1 MTTDLREEL
10 AALAETQS
18 FSPDPSAWD
27 RGRRVRRRD
36 RVVRGAGVLAVV
48 ALVAGAGVI
57 AVRPDAVGP
66 AGGGEREAAIPSVVP
81 EPDGRPLTDL
91 AIGRASMAYVDDETG
106 LPVLVDAATGKASY
120 VELPDFPEQGV
131 IELTDDFTTG
141 PWLAVSSDGRQV
153 AYPTATIMDD
163 DPGRPPTFYTSW
175 YRVVDLTTGDATL
188 VDMPPG
194 TGTPRAMSWNAAGEL
209 VVDVYGRPTQR
220 DVEPPVVSWTID
232 PATGDSGTAALTG
245 VAAPGGGISAIY
257 PLDDEPVTAVPFDT
271 ADGTDPERELPAD
284 LYPRGASVTPVGW
297 ADNSLL
303 VAAVD
308 APAGS
313 YVEGEHLVL
322 LTSPDRPES
331 EWTYRILVRD
341 VPTSSLSVAVD
352 LVPDLDGTSSQELT
366 HDFGSSPAGDPGR
379 GALPYVLGALLA
391 LLSGLAFIRMLRAQ
405 A

>member
-10 AALAETQS
+10 AALAETQP

-27 RGRRVRRRD
+27 RGRRAPPQRASAAPPPCSPSSRSSPVWERSPSVPTRWDRPAAASGAASRAGSRTRTGARDRPRDRARLGGLRRRQ
-36 RVVRGAGVLAVV
+36 
-48 ALVAGAGVI
+48 
-57 AVRPDAVGP
+57 
-66 AGGGEREAAIPSVVP
+66 
-81 EPDGRPLTDL
+81 
-91 AIGRASMAYVDDETG
+91 TG
-106 LPVLVDAATGKASY
+106 LPVLVDAATGKAYY

-131 IELTDDFTTG
+131 IQLTEDFTTG
-141 PWLAVSSDGRQV
+141 PWLALSPDGRQL
-153 AYPTATIMDD
+153 AYPTATSVDE
-163 DPGRPPTFYTSW
+163 PGRPPTFITSW
-175 YRVVDLTTGDATL
+175 YRVVDLTTGDASWWTCR
-188 VDMPPG
+188 
-194 TGTPRAMSWNAAGEL
+194 RARDAAGDVVDRRRRL

-308 APAGS
+308 PPPQLRRGRAPRPPHLAGPPG
-313 YVEGEHLVL
+313 VG
-322 LTSPDRPES
+322 
-331 EWTYRILVRD
+331 
-341 VPTSSLSVAVD
+341 VD
-352 LVPDLDGTSSQELT
+352 LPHPRARRPHLEPQRRRRPGPRPRRHV
-366 HDFGSSPAGDPGR
+366 GR
-379 GALPYVLGALLA
+379 GAHA
-391 LLSGLAFIRMLRAQ
+391 RLRLEPCR
-405 A
+405 